1 MMQVIKRDGKTIE
14 DFDDNKIR
22 TAIMKAVEGSHS
34 KEELKERFDESKLN
48 DLIAKIW
55 LDIVLQC
62 NKSELMDD
70 RVAIEVEK
78 IQDIVERNLI
88 KAGFAD
94 TAKAYILYRQKRTDI
109 RNSRDSISKTISDIL
124 IKDSKD
130 CDAKRENG
138 NIDGNTAMGTML
150 QIGAN
155 VSKNYYL
162 NNMMSKDI
170 TKAHIDGY
178 IHIHD
183 LDFYKLTVTCC
194 QIDFKKLAKGGFNP
208 GHGFVREPQSI
219 GSCATLAA
227 IAIQSDQGDCHSFC
241 GSIQK

>member
-14 DFDDNKIR
+14 DFDEKKIR
-22 TAIMKAVEGSHS
+22 TAIMKAVEDSHS
-34 KEELKERFDESKLN
+34 KEELKERFDDSKLN
-48 DLIAKIW
+48 NLITRIW
-55 LDIVLQC
+55 TDIILQS

-94 TAKAYILYRQKRTDI
+94 TAKAYILYRRKRTEI
-109 RNSRDSISKTISDIL
+109 RDSRDSITKSISDVL
-124 IKDSKD
+124 LLDSED
-130 CDAKRENG
+130 NDTKRENA
-138 NIDGNTAMGTML
+138 NIDGNCAMGTML
-150 QIGAN
+150 QIGSN
-155 VSKNYYL
+155 VSKNFYL

-170 TKAHIDGY
+170 AKSHIDGH

-194 QIDFKKLAKGGFNP
+194 QIDFKKLAKGGFNT
-208 GHGFVREPQSI
+208 GHGYLREPNSI
-219 GSCATLAA
+219 ASYATLAA
-227 IAIQSDQGDCHSFC
+227 IAIQSDQNDCHSFC

>member
-1 MMQVIKRDGKTIE
+1 MQVIKRDGKTIE